1 MRTEKKTQ
9 FHIIL
14 AASLLTIAVIV
25 VASIGIS
32 GHLRNKE
39 ELLNYKNAAASLVLS
54 EDGELLGKFFYENR
68 TNISFEQIPEHL
80 INALIATED
89 IRFYEHKGY
98 DARSFFRVLVKS
110 VFLRNRSSG
119 GGSTITQ
126 QLAKNMFGRKKTG
139 LFSVFGN
146 KISEVI
152 MASRLEKVFTKDEIL
167 TLYMN
172 TVSFGENVY
181 GIEAAS
187 VRFFNK
193 SAGLLKTEESAVLV
207 GMLKANTY
215 YNPRR
220 HPDNASVRRNVVLK
234 QMEKYNY
241 LTASEADSL
250 SGLPLLLDYKRS
262 PSSGAADYFLVQVRK
277 ETGEILQN
285 LSQVSGK
292 KLDPEKDGLIIST
305 TLNLTFQKYA
315 VQSFHDHLSRMQKRL
330 NEQFQGASG
339 KRTLE
344 QVTNKELERLHLTVR
359 ADEVKLQE
367 IFDWNGTL
375 TDSISV
381 SDSLKRSLTILHA
394 GLLALNPV
402 SGGIKAWVG
411 GIDFKTQPYDQILA
425 KRQLASVFKP
435 VLYTAALE
443 EGMEPCQ
450 YLDNDS
456 ITLSGIEDWSPENYD
471 HSYGG
476 KYSLSGALA
485 QSMNIPTF
493 SLFLEIG
500 FEKVDSMWRKMGFSF
515 NLDNTPSLALG
526 TAEASIKEVAVAY
539 SSFANGGYRIQ
550 PYCISSIKTPDGEE
564 IYNYDSSVV
573 KTRIMSERS
582 SLLMCAML
590 QKAIREGTGVSMS
603 SVYGVDIP
611 LAGKTGTSQDYSDAW
626 FAAFNPG
633 LVIVS
638 RAGASS
644 RAIHFN
650 RGSFGSGSALAL
662 PLVALTLSKVQQ
674 DPSLKDHLT
683 APFPD
688 LPAELEYAL
697 DCPDFREKN
706 FFDRIIDIFE
716 KDKNPYEGADKKVE
730 RRIRNILR
738 KIFKKR

>member
-1 MRTEKKTQ
+1 MKGANSSQ
-9 FHIIL
+9 FKIIL
-14 AASLLTIAVIV
+14 AALILTVVVIT
-25 VASIGIS
+25 VAYTGIS
-32 GHLRNKE
+32 GHLKNTE

-68 TNISFEQIPEHL
+68 TNISFEQIPKHL

-89 IRFYEHKGY
+89 VRFYEHKGY
-98 DARSFFRVLVKS
+98 DARSFFRVLVKT

-146 KISEVI
+146 KLSELI
-152 MASRLEKVFTKDEIL
+152 MARRLEKVFSKDEIL
-167 TLYMN
+167 TLYLN

-187 VRFFNK
+187 ARFFNK
-193 SAGLLKTEESAVLV
+193 SAELLKIEESAVLV

-220 HPDNASVRRNVVLK
+220 HPENAKLRRNVVLK

-241 LTASEADSL
+241 LNASDVDSL
-250 SGLPLLLDYKRS
+250 SKLPLVIDYNK
-262 PSSGAADYFLVQVRK
+262 SGTAGSADYFLVQVRK
-277 ETGEILQN
+277 EAEEILQG
-285 LSQVSGK
+285 LHQSTGDK
-292 KLDPEKDGLIIST
+292 WDPEKDGLIIST
-305 TLNLTFQKYA
+305 TLNLSLQKYA
-315 VQSFHDHLSRMQKRL
+315 VQSFRDHLSRMQKRL
-330 NEQFQGASG
+330 NEQYQSSSG

-344 QVTNKELERLHLTVR
+344 QITGKELERLDLTRR
-359 ADEVKLQE
+359 ANETGLQE
-367 IFDWNGTL
+367 IFDWNGTY

-381 SDSLKRSLTILHA
+381 SDSLKRSLTIMHA
-394 GLLALNPV
+394 GLLALDPV
-402 SGGIKAWVG
+402 TGGIKAWVG
-411 GIDFKTQPYDQILA
+411 GIDFKTQPYDQVLA
-425 KRQLASVFKP
+425 RRQLASVFKP

-456 ITLSGIEDWSPENYD
+456 ITLSGFKDWSPENYD

-485 QSMNIPTF
+485 QSMNVPTF

-500 FEKVDSMWRKMGFSF
+500 FEKLDSMWRKMGFSF
-515 NLDNTPSLALG
+515 TINNTPSLAMG
-526 TAEASIKEVAVAY
+526 TAEANIREVAVAY

-550 PYCISSIKTPDGEE
+550 PYSISSIKTPEGEE
-564 IYNYDSSVV
+564 IYRYELSET
-573 KTRIMSERS
+573 KTRIMTERS
-582 SLLMCAML
+582 SLLMSAML
-590 QKAIREGTGVSMS
+590 QKAIREGTGVSIS

-626 FAAFNPG
+626 FAAFNPK

-644 RAIHFN
+644 RVIHFN
-650 RGSFGSGSALAL
+650 NGSYGSGSALAL
-662 PLVALTLSKVQQ
+662 PLVALTLKKVQQ
-674 DPSLKDHLT
+674 NPSLKNNLT
-683 APFPD
+683 APFPE
-688 LPAELEYAL
+688 LPPELEYAL
-697 DCPDFREKN
+697 DCPDFKEKN
-706 FFDRIIDIFE
+706 LFDRIIDIFE
-716 KDKNPYEGADKKVE
+716 NNKRPYETADKKVE
-730 RRIRNILR
+730 RKIKDFLR
-738 KIFKKR
+738 KIFKKQ